1 MAELLS
7 DVSILIEAP
16 VFGFGQDFHMLV
28 LLCLFQHGLG
38 DVDFLQVHGVLDM
51 HDSRMLSVNVIA
63 GAQCDL
69 DTALITVGEQRNLRG
84 TQYGGGDHVGVGT
97 VYIDFIYRTL
107 GGYTVSY
114 THLDVYKR
122 QVP

>member
-1 MAELLS
+1 
-7 DVSILIEAP
+7 
-16 VFGFGQDFHMLV
+16 MLV

-69 DTALITVGEQRNLRG
+69 DTALITVGKQRDLRG
-84 TQYGGGDHVGVGT
+84 TQDGRGNHIGVGT
-97 VYIDFIYRTL
+97 ININLIYRTL
-107 GGYTVSY
+107 GGYICQSQAIAVAVGIFCTWISPFIWG
-114 THLDVYKR
+114 TA
-122 QVP
+122 